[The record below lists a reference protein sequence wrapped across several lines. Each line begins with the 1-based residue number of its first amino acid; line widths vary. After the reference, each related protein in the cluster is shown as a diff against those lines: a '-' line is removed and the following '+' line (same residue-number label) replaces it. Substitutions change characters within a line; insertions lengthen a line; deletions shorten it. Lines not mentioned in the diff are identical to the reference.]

1 MIVER
6 WTFQIKPGGVDEA
19 VALLLD
25 AREQSP
31 DKESIHILQSRFG
44 ATNRVLWARTYD
56 NLAQHEQ
63 AWTEWAKQDN
73 QAFLEKWSALRDG
86 ESQREI
92 WELK

>member
-44 ATNRVLWARTYD
+44 AGNRVLWARTYD
-56 NLAQHEQ
+56 NLAQQEQ
-63 AWTEWAKQDN
+63 AWNEWVKQDN
-73 QAFLEKWSALRDG
+73 QAFIEKFTALR
-86 ESQREI
+86 EAENQREI
-92 WELK
+92 WEMK